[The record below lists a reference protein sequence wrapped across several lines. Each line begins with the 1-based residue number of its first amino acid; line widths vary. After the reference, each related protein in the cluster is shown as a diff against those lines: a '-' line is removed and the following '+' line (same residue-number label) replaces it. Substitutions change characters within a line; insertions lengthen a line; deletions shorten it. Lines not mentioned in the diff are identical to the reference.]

1 MSYEFP
7 ADPDS
12 WMVERKGQFVSMG
25 VPAADVDT
33 LRGAITDM
41 WADAPGGWCY
51 EWSKLAESY
60 RDAGDAFKASL
71 AYGCARFPCL
81 ADPLKARALE
91 LQTEQYQLA
100 AAGFPVAFERRIV
113 SVPYDDSTVDVPVH
127 ILSPHQAAGD
137 TPVLIASGG
146 IDSWKMDLHSMWL
159 ALAVGAGVRIVAFDH
174 AGVGDL
180 TGVPMRPDTSQIIDG
195 LIGFARTLTSGKVG
209 HFGASF
215 GGYFSALS
223 GLRGKVDGAIVMG
236 GPVTSASFGPGNAQ
250 NLMLGMDDIFGNAIG
265 FTAKP
270 AKDTL
275 TAAFAPFA
283 ADELLTTQTNSPMLV
298 INGDNDPYVP
308 TADTTIFTGRPDT
321 TTKLIPGAT
330 HCAFDKL
337 DQVLPIMTDW
347 TARTLD
353 TAASQAGGT
362 GRQV

>member
-12 WMVERKGQFVSMG
+12 WMVERKGQFVNMG
-25 VPAADVDT
+25 VPAPDVDT
-33 LRGAITDM
+33 LRGVITDM

-51 EWSKLAESY
+51 EWSRLAETY
-60 RDAGDAFKASL
+60 RDADDPFRASL

-81 ADPLKARALE
+81 ADPPKTRALE
-91 LQTEQYQLA
+91 LQTEQYQVA
-100 AAGFPVAFERRIV
+100 ATGFPVAFERRV
-113 SVPYDDSTVDVPVH
+113 AGVRYHDGRVDVPVH
-127 ILSPHQAAGD
+127 ILSPRQADRA

-159 ALAVGAGVRIVAFDH
+159 ALALGAGVRIVAFDH

-180 TGVPMRPDTSQIIDG
+180 TEIPMRPDTDQIIDG
-195 LIGFARTLTSGKVG
+195 LIEFARTLTSGRVG

-223 GLRGKVDGAIVMG
+223 GLRGKADAAIVMG
-236 GPVTSASFGPGNAQ
+236 GPVTSASFGPQNAQ

-270 AKDTL
+270 GKDAL

-283 ADELLTTQTNSPMLV
+283 ADDLLTAHTNSPMLV
-298 INGDNDPYVP
+298 INGDHDPYVP
-308 TADTTIFTGRPDT
+308 TADTTIFTGHPDT

-337 DQVLPIMTDW
+337 DQVLPIITAW
-347 TARTLD
+347 TAQALD
-353 TAASQAGGT
+353 AATHQAGGA
-362 GRQV
+362 GH